1 MKNLEQAQE
10 ALTDMPPR
18 SEAEL
23 DPVTLHNMALM
34 HMDTDATGGLR
45 KLNFLLSQVPPPPH
59 AKKNSMARYP
69 ALTHTRYSYRARRIP
84 GVPAKKRFC

>member
-59 AKKNSMARYP
+59 AKKKFNGEVSCTYAYP
-69 ALTHTRYSYRARRIP
+69 VLVPCPEDSRSTR
-84 GVPAKKRFC
+84 